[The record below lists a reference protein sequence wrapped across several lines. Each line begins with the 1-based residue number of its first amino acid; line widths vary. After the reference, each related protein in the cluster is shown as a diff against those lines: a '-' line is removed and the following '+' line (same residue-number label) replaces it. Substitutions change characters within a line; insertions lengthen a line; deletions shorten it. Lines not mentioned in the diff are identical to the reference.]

1 MGALEYQC
9 GSGVHAAI
17 TAPDRGADA
26 APTMP
31 AEDRVDGCLDLNEH
45 LVEHREST
53 FFIRVQGQSM
63 TGSGIHDGD
72 LLVVD
77 RALEAADG
85 DIVVARV
92 DGEMTLKRFCKRNGH
107 VRLLP
112 ENPCFR
118 PIEFA
123 DGQELTI
130 WGVAT
135 SVVHSLRR

>member
-1 MGALEYQC
+1 M
-9 GSGVHAAI
+9 SGVHAAPA
-17 TAPDRGADA
+17 TPAGECAADS
-26 APTMP
+26 
-31 AEDRVDGCLDLNEH
+31 LDLNEH
-45 LVEHREST
+45 LVAHREAT
-53 FFIRVQGQSM
+53 FFIRVHSESM
-63 TGSGIHDGD
+63 AGSGIHDGD

-85 DIVVARV
+85 DIVVAMV
-92 DGEMTLKRFCKRNGH
+92 DNEMTLKRLQKRNGH

-118 PIEFA
+118 PIEFE

>member
-1 MGALEYQC
+1 MIFVPAPEPKRVERSLFLSRVPAGLP
-9 GSGVHAAI
+9 AA
-17 TAPDRGADA
+17 
-26 APTMP
+26 
-31 AEDRVDGCLDLNEH
+31 AEDHVDGCLDLNEH

-63 TGSGIHDGD
+63 TGAGINDGD

-85 DIVVARV
+85 DIVVAMV
-92 DGEMTLKRFCKRNGH
+92 DNEMTLKRLCKRNGH

-118 PIEFA
+118 PIEFE

>member
-1 MGALEYQC
+1 MIMDALEHQC
-9 GSGVHAAI
+9 GSGV
-17 TAPDRGADA
+17 RA
-26 APTMP
+26 APATP

-53 FFIRVQGQSM
+53 FYIRVQGQSM
-63 TGSGIHDGD
+63 TGAGINDGD

-85 DIVVARV
+85 NIVVAMV
-92 DGEMTLKRFCKRNGH
+92 DGELTLKRLHKRNGH

-118 PIEFA
+118 PVEFE

-135 SVVHSLRR
+135 SVVHFLRR

>member
-1 MGALEYQC
+1 M
-9 GSGVHAAI
+9 SGVHAAPA
-17 TAPDRGADA
+17 TPAGECAADS
-26 APTMP
+26 
-31 AEDRVDGCLDLNEH
+31 LDLNEH
-45 LVEHREST
+45 LVAHREAT
-53 FFIRVQGQSM
+53 FFIRVHSESM
-63 TGSGIHDGD
+63 AGSGIHDGD

-77 RALEAADG
+77 RALAAGDG

-92 DGEMTLKRFCKRNGH
+92 DGELTLKRLQKRNGH

-118 PIEFA
+118 PIEFE

>member
-1 MGALEYQC
+1 MGAAEHQC
-9 GSGVHAAI
+9 GGGV
-17 TAPDRGADA
+17 GA
-26 APTMP
+26 
-31 AEDRVDGCLDLNEH
+31 DGCLDLNEH
-45 LVEHREST
+45 LVAHPEST
-53 FFIRVQGQSM
+53 FFIRVRGESM
-63 TGSGIHDGD
+63 CGAGIHDGD

-85 DIVVARV
+85 DLVVARM
-92 DGEMTLKRFCKRNGH
+92 DGELTLKRLHKRNGH

-112 ENPCFR
+112 ENPCFH

-123 DGQELTI
+123 DGQELLI

>member
-1 MGALEYQC
+1 MSDATAD
-9 GSGVHAAI
+9 GS
-17 TAPDRGADA
+17 
-26 APTMP
+26 
-31 AEDRVDGCLDLNEH
+31 LDLNEH
-45 LVEHREST
+45 LVAHREAT
-53 FFIRVQGQSM
+53 FFIRVHSESM
-63 TGSGIHDGD
+63 AGAGIHDGD

-85 DIVVARV
+85 DIVVAMV
-92 DGEMTLKRFCKRNGH
+92 DNELTLKRLQKRNGQ

-123 DGQELTI
+123 DGQELSI

>member
-1 MGALEYQC
+1 MGAPEHPS
-9 GSGVHAAI
+9 GSG
-17 TAPDRGADA
+17 PGA
-26 APTMP
+26 
-31 AEDRVDGCLDLNEH
+31 DGCLDLNEH
-45 LVEHREST
+45 LVAHPGAT
-53 FFIRVQGQSM
+53 FLIRVRGESM
-63 TGSGIHDGD
+63 RGAGIHDGD

-85 DIVVARV
+85 DLVVANV
-92 DGEMTLKRFCKRNGH
+92 DNELTLKRLSKRNGQ

-123 DGQELTI
+123 DGQEMSI

-135 SVVHSLRR
+135 SVVHSLR

>member
-1 MGALEYQC
+1 MDALEHQC
-9 GSGVHAAI
+9 GSGV
-17 TAPDRGADA
+17 RA
-26 APTMP
+26 APATP

-53 FFIRVQGQSM
+53 FYIRVQGQSM
-63 TGSGIHDGD
+63 TGAGINNGD

-85 DIVVARV
+85 DIVVAMV
-92 DGEMTLKRFCKRNGH
+92 DNEMTLKRLQKRNGH

-118 PIEFA
+118 PIEFK

-135 SVVHSLRR
+135 SVVHFLRR